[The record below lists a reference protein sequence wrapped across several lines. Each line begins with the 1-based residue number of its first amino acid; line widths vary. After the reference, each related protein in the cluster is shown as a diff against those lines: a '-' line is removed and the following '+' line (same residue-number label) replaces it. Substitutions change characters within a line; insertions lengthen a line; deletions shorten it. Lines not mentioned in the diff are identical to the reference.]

1 MSQLSYHEQ
10 VDREN
15 ILRLRNLIKDL
26 PPFCGDFFR
35 GIEPRTSSRTRI
47 AYAYDLHVFFDFLH
61 KENPALA
68 RITVQDIKLDQLD
81 QEPGGHEQGT
91 GNHAKNILPEK
102 FLQLLLQERAN

>member
-35 GIEPRTSSRTRI
+35 GIEIGRASCR
-47 AYAYDLHVFFDFLH
+47 
-61 KENPALA
+61 
-68 RITVQDIKLDQLD
+68 
-81 QEPGGHEQGT
+81 
-91 GNHAKNILPEK
+91 
-102 FLQLLLQERAN
+102 ERV